1 MVVGAAGDSADASAR
16 LAAII
21 GHGAQGAALA
31 RALAREG
38 VRTRRGL
45 RRPAVLARL
54 PRAAQSS
61 VLFNPARSTPLAAAQ
76 AVAAEVVR
84 RLEFALPGARAR
96 RFETIPVGSLRR
108 ESARVRDLD
117 FLIVVPDALIGDALA
132 AMRLRPARA
141 GDRLSFADTYAA
153 GTRRRGV
160 IIAAASRT
168 TGGTPG
174 RARHY
179 KSDFFVTTPAC
190 LPFALFHYTGSGT
203 YTIRI
208 RAYAKRL
215 GYRLNQYGLFDSKT
229 GRRVRGSN
237 RITTERELADF
248 LNVTYRPPPGRDEHV
263 WVAARSR

>member
-1 MVVGAAGDSADASAR
+1 MVVKATGATGDAAAR
-16 LAAII
+16 LATII

-31 RALAREG
+31 RALVREG

-61 VLFNPARSTPLAAAQ
+61 VLFSPARSTPLAAAQ
-76 AVAAEVVR
+76 AVAAEIVR
-84 RLEFALPGARAR
+84 RLEFALPGGRAR
-96 RFETIPVGSLRR
+96 RFPVTPVGSIRR

-117 FLIVVPDALIGDALA
+117 FLIVVPDTLVGDTLA
-132 AMRLRPARA
+132 AMRLRPPRA

-160 IIAAASRT
+160 IIAATA
-168 TGGTPG
+168 PG
-174 RARHY
+174 HRARHY
-179 KSDFFVTTPAC
+179 KSDFFVTTAAC

-263 WVAARSR
+263 WVAARLR